1 MTNSGLGIAAALTAA
16 FCWAIATRLFGTLSG
31 NFSPAWLNCAKGAI
45 AITLLLLTLGAR
57 SLLSRADFLSL
68 QTADMGFLALSGAL
82 GIGVGDTA
90 YFGSLNR
97 LGPRLSLLLE
107 AGAPV
112 VTASLAWMFLKEEL
126 TAITLLGMAIAVGG
140 ITWTLAE
147 QTAASSALTNS
158 RTKLQGVICGVV
170 AALAQA
176 GSAVIARATLV
187 SGDVD
192 PLESA
197 LVRLVAGS
205 ALALAI
211 ATIAQLFKSSKP
223 SNLSPKQTDTP
234 SSSLKNL
241 LSLNAG
247 FRLVLATFLGTFL
260 GIWLQQTALKYTL
273 AGIAQTCLAAT
284 PLFIL
289 PVLYFTGE
297 RFSKRAIAG
306 SLVTVVGIVILV
318 QG

>member
-1 MTNSGLGIAAALTAA
+1 MTDSGFGIAAALTAA
-16 FCWAIATRLFGTLSG
+16 LCWAIATRLFGTLG
-31 NFSPAWLNCAKGAI
+31 KNLSPAWLNCAKGAI
-45 AITLLLLTLGAR
+45 AMTLLLITLGGR
-57 SLLSRADFLSL
+57 SLVTGKEFLNL

-107 AGAPV
+107 AGAPI
-112 VTASLAWMFLKEEL
+112 VTASLAWLFLNEEL
-126 TAITLLGMAIAVGG
+126 TATTLLGMGIAIAG

-147 QTAASSALTNS
+147 QTAASSTLTNS
-158 RTKLQGVICGVV
+158 RTKMQGVLWGVV

-176 GSAVIARATLV
+176 GSSVIARGRLV
-187 SGDVD
+187 AGDVD

-211 ATIAQLFKSSKP
+211 ATIFQPFKSAKP
-223 SNLSPKQTDTP
+223 SELSPKQTDIPNP
-234 SSSLKNL
+234 SFKSL

-247 FRLVLATFLGTFL
+247 FRLVLATFLGTYL

-273 AGIAQTCLAAT
+273 AGIAQTCLATT

-306 SLVTVVGIVILV
+306 AMVTVLGIVVLL
-318 QG
+318 QS